1 MRSTSEAL
9 EGNRVKLTVE
19 VDEEELRGAVDET
32 FRRLQKEV
40 SVPGFRPGKVPRRLL
55 EVRLGAEAIRAE
67 VIRHALPDYYAQ
79 AVEEADLDTIAA
91 PEIDITS
98 GEDAGA
104 LAFDA
109 VVEIRPK
116 VSVAGYEGLVVTI
129 PPLEPTELEIAAR
142 IDRLREQ
149 FAELSEVERPARD
162 GDLVTVDVQGVR
174 DGNVA
179 DGLSADDFVYEV
191 GTGGIVDG
199 ADEALRGKKAGDIVE
214 VDAPQLQGG
223 AGKLRL
229 LVKQVREKVLPEAN
243 DEWASDASEFDTL
256 EELREDLA
264 NRLTRLKKLEARFI
278 VRERAIE
285 ALAELVSDEMPATL
299 VAVEAQATRDTLARR
314 LAERG
319 MTIDQ
324 YLETMSQAP
333 EELAAEFER
342 QAVSQVR
349 VDLALRALAD
359 AEEIVV
365 DDQDLA
371 ARIERLASETSQD
384 ARSLATRLA
393 RTGGLEQLRS
403 DVRNEKAVEWL
414 TDSVDLVD
422 EQGAPMDRTLFLE
435 AVGSEEE
442 TAVAEDA
449 GLTGGDDD
457 ADQGRAGGRRAGIRH
472 RSGASRPGWTR
483 TRVRG
488 RRPACAA
495 AVRATCEPARSACSR
510 AFRHCGS
517 GWNRAVGREE
527 SFLRSRRSRS
537 RSRGLGG
544 TSRRPR

>member
-19 VDEEELRGAVDET
+19 IDEEELRGAVDET
-32 FRRLQKEV
+32 IRRLQKEV
-40 SVPGFRPGKVPRRLL
+40 AVPGFLPGKVPRRLL

-98 GEDAGA
+98 GENTGA

-109 VVEIRPK
+109 VVEVRPK
-116 VSVAGYEGLVVTI
+116 VSIAGYQGLVVTV
-129 PPLEPTELEIAAR
+129 PSLEPTELEIDAR

-149 FAELSEVERPARD
+149 FAELNEVERPARD

-457 ADQGRAGGRRAGIRH
+457 AAEEQ
-472 RSGASRPGWTR
+472 
-483 TRVRG
+483 
-488 RRPACAA
+488 AA
-495 AVRATCEPARSACSR
+495 DAEAADEKAVDSS
-510 AFRHCGS
+510 
-517 GWNRAVGREE
+517 VDKE
-527 SFLRSRRSRS
+527 S
-537 RSRGLGG
+537 
-544 TSRRPR
+544 

>member
-1 MRSTSEAL
+1 M
-9 EGNRVKLTVE
+9 
-19 VDEEELRGAVDET
+19 
-32 FRRLQKEV
+32 
-40 SVPGFRPGKVPRRLL
+40 
-55 EVRLGAEAIRAE
+55 
-67 VIRHALPDYYAQ
+67 
-79 AVEEADLDTIAA
+79 
-91 PEIDITS
+91 
-98 GEDAGA
+98 
-104 LAFDA
+104 
-109 VVEIRPK
+109 
-116 VSVAGYEGLVVTI
+116 
-129 PPLEPTELEIAAR
+129 
-142 IDRLREQ
+142 
-149 FAELSEVERPARD
+149 
-162 GDLVTVDVQGVR
+162 
-174 DGNVA
+174 
-179 DGLSADDFVYEV
+179 YEV

-457 ADQGRAGGRRAGIRH
+457 AAEEQ
-472 RSGASRPGWTR
+472 
-483 TRVRG
+483 
-488 RRPACAA
+488 AA
-495 AVRATCEPARSACSR
+495 DAEAADEKAVDSS
-510 AFRHCGS
+510 
-517 GWNRAVGREE
+517 VDKE
-527 SFLRSRRSRS
+527 S
-537 RSRGLGG
+537 
-544 TSRRPR
+544 

>member
-98 GEDAGA
+98 GENTGA

-109 VVEIRPK
+109 VVEVRPK
-116 VSVAGYEGLVVTI
+116 VSIAGYQGLVVTV
-129 PPLEPTELEIAAR
+129 PSLEPTELEIDAR

-149 FAELSEVERPARD
+149 FAELNEVERPARD

-359 AEEIVV
+359 AEEIVG

-457 ADQGRAGGRRAGIRH
+457 AAEEQ
-472 RSGASRPGWTR
+472 
-483 TRVRG
+483 
-488 RRPACAA
+488 AA
-495 AVRATCEPARSACSR
+495 DAEAADEKAVDSS
-510 AFRHCGS
+510 
-517 GWNRAVGREE
+517 VDKE
-527 SFLRSRRSRS
+527 S
-537 RSRGLGG
+537 
-544 TSRRPR
+544 

>member
-98 GEDAGA
+98 GENTGA

-109 VVEIRPK
+109 VVEVRPK
-116 VSVAGYEGLVVTI
+116 VSIAGYQGLVVTV
-129 PPLEPTELEIAAR
+129 PSLEPTELEIDAR

-149 FAELSEVERPARD
+149 FAELNEVERPARD

-414 TDSVDLVD
+414 TDLVD

-457 ADQGRAGGRRAGIRH
+457 AAEEQ
-472 RSGASRPGWTR
+472 
-483 TRVRG
+483 
-488 RRPACAA
+488 AA
-495 AVRATCEPARSACSR
+495 DAEAADEKAVDSS
-510 AFRHCGS
+510 
-517 GWNRAVGREE
+517 VDKE
-527 SFLRSRRSRS
+527 S
-537 RSRGLGG
+537 
-544 TSRRPR
+544 

>member
-98 GEDAGA
+98 GEDGGV

-109 VVEIRPK
+109 VVEVRPR
-116 VSVAGYEGLVVTI
+116 VSIAGYQGLVVTV
-129 PPLEPTELEIAAR
+129 PSLEPTELEIDAR

-174 DGNVA
+174 DGDVA

-223 AGKLRL
+223 AGELRL
-229 LVKQVREKVLPEAN
+229 LVKLVREKVLPEAN

-256 EELREDLA
+256 EELREDVA
-264 NRLTRLKKLEARFI
+264 NRLAILKKLAARLI

-285 ALAELVSDEMPATL
+285 ALAELVSDEVPATL
-299 VAVEAQATRDTLARR
+299 VAMEAERTRNTLARR

-319 MTIDQ
+319 VTIDQ
-324 YLETMSQAP
+324 YLETMGQTP
-333 EELAAEFER
+333 GELTAEFER

-359 AEEIVV
+359 AEGVVV

-371 ARIERLASETSQD
+371 AQIERLASQANQD

-403 DVRNEKAVEWL
+403 EVRNEKAVEWL

-422 EQGAPMDRTLFLE
+422 EQGVPMDRTLFLE

-442 TAVAEDA
+442 TAVAADA
-449 GLTGGDDD
+449 GLTGGVDD
-457 ADQGRAGGRRAGIRH
+457 AEQEQ
-472 RSGASRPGWTR
+472 
-483 TRVRG
+483 
-488 RRPACAA
+488 AA
-495 AVRATCEPARSACSR
+495 DAEAVDEK
-510 AFRHCGS
+510 
-517 GWNRAVGREE
+517 AVGSPVEKE
-527 SFLRSRRSRS
+527 
-537 RSRGLGG
+537 G
-544 TSRRPR
+544 

>member
-98 GEDAGA
+98 GEDTGA

-109 VVEIRPK
+109 VVEVRPK
-116 VSVAGYEGLVVTI
+116 VSIAGYQGLVVTV
-129 PPLEPTELEIAAR
+129 PSLEPTELEIDSR

-191 GTGGIVDG
+191 GTGGIVEG

-214 VDAPQLQGG
+214 VDAPGLQGR
-223 AGKLRL
+223 AGKLRV

-256 EELREDLA
+256 EELRGDLA
-264 NRLTRLKKLEARFI
+264 SRLTSLKKLEARLI

-299 VAVEAQATRDTLARR
+299 VAAEAQRTRHTLAHR

-319 MTIDQ
+319 VTIDQ
-324 YLETMSQAP
+324 YLETMGQAP
-333 EELAAEFER
+333 EELTAEFER

-359 AEEIVV
+359 AEGIVV

-371 ARIERLASETSQD
+371 ARIERLASQANQD

-442 TAVAEDA
+442 TAVAADA

-457 ADQGRAGGRRAGIRH
+457 AVQGQ
-472 RSGASRPGWTR
+472 
-483 TRVRG
+483 
-488 RRPACAA
+488 AA
-495 AVRATCEPARSACSR
+495 DAEAADEKAVDSSVDKE
-510 AFRHCGS
+510 G
-517 GWNRAVGREE
+517 
-527 SFLRSRRSRS
+527 
-537 RSRGLGG
+537 
-544 TSRRPR
+544 

>member
-98 GEDAGA
+98 GENTGA

-109 VVEIRPK
+109 VVEVRPK
-116 VSVAGYEGLVVTI
+116 VSIAGYQGLVVTV
-129 PPLEPTELEIAAR
+129 PSLEPTELEIDAR

-149 FAELSEVERPARD
+149 FAELNEVERPARD

-229 LVKQVREKVLPEAN
+229 LVKQVREKVLPDAN

-457 ADQGRAGGRRAGIRH
+457 AAEEQ
-472 RSGASRPGWTR
+472 
-483 TRVRG
+483 
-488 RRPACAA
+488 AA
-495 AVRATCEPARSACSR
+495 DAEAADEKAVDSS
-510 AFRHCGS
+510 
-517 GWNRAVGREE
+517 VDKE
-527 SFLRSRRSRS
+527 S
-537 RSRGLGG
+537 
-544 TSRRPR
+544 